1 MSKTLLTLCLL
12 VAACGQPS
20 SSLPISPPPPGEARA
35 SVVTSAS
42 PEATRTPTPTP
53 AATHIFAFPV
63 TCGPMD
69 PIRCEEFVEQLVE
82 AIAGNQ
88 AGKTIET
95 VVVVTEKGSYQLDFT
110 DGTGVGADV
119 D

>member
-12 VAACGQPS
+12 VATCGQPS
-20 SSLPISPPPPGEARA
+20 SSLPISPAPPGEARA
-35 SVVTSAS
+35 SVVPGPS
-42 PEATRTPTPTP
+42 PSATRTPTSTP
-53 AATHIFAFPV
+53 PSSPSFAFPV

-88 AGKTIET
+88 AGKTIER
-95 VVVVTEKGSYQLDFT
+95 VVVVTDKGSYQLDFT

>member
-1 MSKTLLTLCLL
+1 
-12 VAACGQPS
+12 
-20 SSLPISPPPPGEARA
+20 
-35 SVVTSAS
+35 
-42 PEATRTPTPTP
+42 
-53 AATHIFAFPV
+53 
-63 TCGPMD
+63 MD

-88 AGKTIET
+88 AGKTIER
-95 VVVVTEKGSYQLDFT
+95 VVVVTDKGSYQLDFT